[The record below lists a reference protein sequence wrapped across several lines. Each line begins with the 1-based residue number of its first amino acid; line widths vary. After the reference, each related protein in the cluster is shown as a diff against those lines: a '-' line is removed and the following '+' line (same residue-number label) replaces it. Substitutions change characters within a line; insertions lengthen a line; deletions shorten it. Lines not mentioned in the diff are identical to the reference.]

1 MKDNTING
9 RSGGWVIPL
18 LEKVPFLS
26 DLVRSHGWHYVISW
40 CHRISGVW
48 VVAYLL
54 FHIYILS
61 TLQMPCFY
69 DGMKLLSIP
78 IAVLLVW
85 LSCLPVVFHALNGGR
100 LILYESFGSR
110 NDETMLRWTFS
121 LTVLYAAVF
130 GLLVLLKN
138 KNVLPFLFLP
148 LFLFL
153 LLFILAALLMACIIG
168 AKLWRSRHALY
179 WKLQRIT
186 GAFLLVAIPAYLI
199 FPDLNSGI
207 AQDAPTLI
215 LRMQNAF
222 IKVVDIL
229 LAFSA
234 LYHGGYG
241 LFSIGADYIRKRSLR
256 HLYAA
261 AVAVLFA
268 VFLFIA
274 LRLTISA

>member
-1 MKDNTING
+1 MKENTINSQ
-9 RSGGWVIPL
+9 SGGWVIRL
-18 LEKVPFLS
+18 LEKAPFLS

-40 CHRISGVW
+40 CHRISGVGI
-48 VVAYLL
+48 VVYLL
-54 FHIYILS
+54 FYINTLS
-61 TLQMPCFY
+61 TLRIPCFY
-69 DGMKLLSIP
+69 DGMKLLFIP

-100 LILYESFGSR
+100 LILYEFFGSR

-130 GLLVLLKN
+130 GLLIFFKN
-138 KNVLPFLFLP
+138 DNVSPFLFWP
-148 LFLFL
+148 LFLFW
-153 LLFILAALLMACIIG
+153 LLFILAALLMASIAG

-186 GAFLLVAIPAYLI
+186 GVFLLVAIPAYLI
-199 FPDLNSGI
+199 FPDLNPGI
-207 AQDAPTLI
+207 AHEVQTLT
-215 LRMQNAF
+215 LRMQNAC
-222 IKVVDIL
+222 IKIVDIL
-229 LAFSA
+229 LVFSA

-241 LFSIGADYIRKRSLR
+241 MFSIGADYIRKRSLR
-256 HLYAA
+256 RLYAA

-274 LRLTISA
+274 LRLIISA

>member
-1 MKDNTING
+1 MEANTISN
-9 RSGGWVIPL
+9 RSGVWVIPL
-18 LEKVPFLS
+18 LEKIPFLS
-26 DLVRSHGWHYVISW
+26 YYGRSHGWHYVISW

-69 DGMKLLSIP
+69 DGMKFLSIP
-78 IAVLLVW
+78 VAVLLVW

-100 LILYESFGSR
+100 LILYESFGCR
-110 NDETMLRWTFS
+110 NDGTMLRWTFG

-130 GLLVLLKN
+130 GLLIVLKN
-138 KNVLPFLFLP
+138 KEVLPLLFLP
-148 LFLFL
+148 LFSFW
-153 LLFILAALLMACIIG
+153 LLFILTALLMACVVG
-168 AKLWRSRHALY
+168 AKLGRSRHALY

-186 GAFLLVAIPAYLI
+186 GAFLLVVIPAYLI
-199 FPDLNSGI
+199 FPDLNPGI
-207 AQDAPTLI
+207 TQEVSSLI

-222 IKVVDIL
+222 IKAVNIL

-256 HLYAA
+256 RLYAA

-274 LRLTISA
+274 LRLIISA

>member
-1 MKDNTING
+1 MKDNTIDG

-26 DLVRSHGWHYVISW
+26 GLVRSHGWHYVISW

-61 TLQMPCFY
+61 TLQMPYFY
-69 DGMKLLSIP
+69 DEMELLSIP

-121 LTVLYAAVF
+121 LTVLYAAIF

-138 KNVLPFLFLP
+138 KIVLPFLFWP
-148 LFLFL
+148 LFLFW
-153 LLFILAALLMACIIG
+153 LLFILAALLMACSVG
-168 AKLWRSRHALY
+168 VKLWRSRHALY

-186 GAFLLVAIPAYLI
+186 GAFLLVAIPAYLT
-199 FPDLNSGI
+199 FSDLNQVH
-207 AQDAPTLI
+207 AQDVPTLTP
-215 LRMQNAF
+215 RMQDAF
-222 IKVVDIL
+222 IKLFDIL

-241 LFSIGADYIRKRSLR
+241 LFSIGADYIRKRSQRRLF
-256 HLYAA
+256 AA
-261 AVAVLFA
+261 AVSVLFA

-274 LRLTISA
+274 LRFTISV